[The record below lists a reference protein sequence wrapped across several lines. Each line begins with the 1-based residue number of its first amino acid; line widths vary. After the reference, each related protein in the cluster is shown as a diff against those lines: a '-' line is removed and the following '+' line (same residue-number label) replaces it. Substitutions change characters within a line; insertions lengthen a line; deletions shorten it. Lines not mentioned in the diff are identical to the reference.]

1 MLLPEKMFDS
11 VEEREKFNYLGIL
24 TGFICGALETM
35 GFKANVYVEKDG
47 LQQGTESMKSFE
59 PSMVFSKN

>member
-1 MLLPEKMFDS
+1 
-11 VEEREKFNYLGIL
+11 
-24 TGFICGALETM
+24 M

-47 LQQGTESMKSFE
+47 LLQGMESMKSFE